1 MSPPE
6 HVDLQRDERE
16 PRSQPR
22 TKGGQEER
30 AEARLTAE
38 EPEAAAGQMAAH
50 GLRNGN
56 RVVSPR
62 KRGFSD
68 KAVSATS
75 PPWQASRRACRAR
88 RRGKRFPRR
97 GPPPPAAP
105 SGPQNP

>member
-22 TKGGQEER
+22 TESGQEER

-38 EPEAAAGQMAAH
+38 EPEAAAGQMTAH

-68 KAVSATS
+68 KAVLAHQPAFAVIAETRSSAAARETFL
-75 PPWQASRRACRAR
+75 PGGRA
-88 RRGKRFPRR
+88 
-97 GPPPPAAP
+97 GPP
-105 SGPQNP
+105 

>member
-6 HVDLQRDERE
+6 HVDLQRDERD

-22 TKGGQEER
+22 TERGQEER

-38 EPEAAAGQMAAH
+38 EPEAAGGQMAAH
-50 GLRNGN
+50 GLRNAN

-68 KAVSATS
+68 RAVSAKTTIRLWRAS
-75 PPWQASRRACRAR
+75 FGPGRAPWRERRS
-88 RRGKRFPRR
+88 PRR
-97 GPPPPAAP
+97 CRP
-105 SGPQNP
+105 SPGWP